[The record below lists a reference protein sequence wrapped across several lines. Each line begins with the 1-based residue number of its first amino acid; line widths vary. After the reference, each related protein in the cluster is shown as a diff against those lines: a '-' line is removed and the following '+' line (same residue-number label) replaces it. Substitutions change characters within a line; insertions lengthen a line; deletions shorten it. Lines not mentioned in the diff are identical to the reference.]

1 MGTPEFSVP
10 SLEALLHAGFDIA
23 AVVTQPEKPKGR
35 GQAVAKTPVKEF
47 ALNLGLPV
55 LEPSRVKSNAEFLI
69 ELNSIKPDVMAVV
82 AYGKIL
88 PEEVLRVPAMG
99 CVNVHASILP
109 FYRGASPIN
118 RAIMNG
124 DKSTGVSTMLMDRG
138 MDTGPALLTE
148 ETAIGEDETAGELS
162 VRLSKMGAE
171 LLVKTLRLLS
181 EGAIT
186 PLAQDS
192 SRATF
197 ALPLKKEDALINW
210 SLSATEIKNKVR
222 GLCPKPG
229 ACTYLKGKLLKIY
242 MGKVTPFSKGAG
254 LPLREAIATGSGG
267 IKVLPDNSHGTSVG
281 TIIKADKEG
290 IAIKC
295 GKDIF
300 LVTELQLEGKK
311 RMSAEAFLKGYKV
324 KNEVLGR

>member
-1 MGTPEFSVP
+1 MRE
-10 SLEALLHAGFDIA
+10 
-23 AVVTQPEKPKGR
+23 R
-35 GQAVAKTPVKEF
+35 
-47 ALNLGLPV
+47 
-55 LEPSRVKSNAEFLI
+55 SRIDTA
-69 ELNSIKPDVMAVV
+69 
-82 AYGKIL
+82 
-88 PEEVLRVPAMG
+88 
-99 CVNVHASILP
+99 

-197 ALPLKKEDALINW
+197 ALPLKKKT
-210 SLSATEIKNKVR
+210 LS
-222 GLCPKPG
+222 
-229 ACTYLKGKLLKIY
+229 
-242 MGKVTPFSKGAG
+242 
-254 LPLREAIATGSGG
+254 
-267 IKVLPDNSHGTSVG
+267 
-281 TIIKADKEG
+281 
-290 IAIKC
+290 
-295 GKDIF
+295 
-300 LVTELQLEGKK
+300 
-311 RMSAEAFLKGYKV
+311 
-324 KNEVLGR
+324 